1 MNLVAY
7 VVSQV
12 KYDTMM
18 EKINN
23 KLVPDIFEGFV
34 LDKSSFETEY
44 TALYNVQSEYG
55 YPLQAGLV
63 NDVDAAYEKYLS
75 AAKAAGLDTVKEEV
89 TKQVNAWLESKK

>member
-1 MNLVAY
+1 
-7 VVSQV
+7 
-12 KYDTMM
+12 MM

-63 NDVDAAYEKYLS
+63 KDVDAAYEQYV
-75 AAKAAGLDTVKEEV
+75 AQAKAAGLDMVREEVEKQVKE
-89 TKQVNAWLESKK
+89 WLASRP